1 MRSLPGPRL
10 WAFALLGAVAFPL
23 GAAGVWLGALYT
35 LLLSLA
41 ALLEA
46 RALRGALPD
55 VARKVDARLLAGV
68 ENTVAIRLHNQA
80 ARRVRVEVRDDAPS
94 SFAIDEA
101 APELTA
107 ELAPHARAELRYAV
121 TPRERGRFEFGA
133 IHLRL
138 CGRFGLG
145 AAIASVEARQP
156 VRVYPNLRAPRRY
169 ELAAR
174 LNALRS
180 VGVRSVRAPGGGGE
194 FEQLREYVAGDSY
207 RDLDWKATAKRRRP
221 VTRVHGQEQSQP
233 VIIALDAGHM
243 MAAAASGRTKLD
255 HALDAALLLAYVAL
269 RNGDKVGLVV
279 FAHEV
284 LEFVPPRA
292 GQAQYARILEL
303 SSAVRA
309 QPTYVDFRRMAEF
322 VRARLPR
329 RALLVLFSDLL
340 DESAAAP
347 LAACARVLR
356 ERHLPLCVSMNDPL
370 TEQTALA
377 GATDAQAAFHRAA
390 AVAILEDR
398 AALKLGL
405 QRSGVGLLEASAAE
419 LAVATVNRYLQ
430 IKARHAL

>member
-1 MRSLPGPRL
+1 
-10 WAFALLGAVAFPL
+10 
-23 GAAGVWLGALYT
+23 
-35 LLLSLA
+35 
-41 ALLEA
+41 
-46 RALRGALPD
+46 
-55 VARKVDARLLAGV
+55 
-68 ENTVAIRLHNQA
+68 
-80 ARRVRVEVRDDAPS
+80 
-94 SFAIDEA
+94 
-101 APELTA
+101 
-107 ELAPHARAELRYAV
+107 
-121 TPRERGRFEFGA
+121 
-133 IHLRL
+133 
-138 CGRFGLG
+138 
-145 AAIASVEARQP
+145 
-156 VRVYPNLRAPRRY
+156 
-169 ELAAR
+169 
-174 LNALRS
+174 
-180 VGVRSVRAPGGGGE
+180 
-194 FEQLREYVAGDSY
+194 
-207 RDLDWKATAKRRRP
+207 
-221 VTRVHGQEQSQP
+221 VHGQEQSQP

-303 SSAVRA
+303 SSEVRA

>member
-1 MRSLPGPRL
+1 MRTLPGPRL
-10 WAFALLGAVAFPL
+10 WAFALLGAVAFPF

-221 VTRVHGQEQSQP
+221 VTRVHGQEQS
-233 VIIALDAGHM
+233 
-243 MAAAASGRTKLD
+243 
-255 HALDAALLLAYVAL
+255 
-269 RNGDKVGLVV
+269 
-279 FAHEV
+279 
-284 LEFVPPRA
+284 
-292 GQAQYARILEL
+292 
-303 SSAVRA
+303 
-309 QPTYVDFRRMAEF
+309 
-322 VRARLPR
+322 
-329 RALLVLFSDLL
+329 
-340 DESAAAP
+340 
-347 LAACARVLR
+347 
-356 ERHLPLCVSMNDPL
+356 
-370 TEQTALA
+370 
-377 GATDAQAAFHRAA
+377 
-390 AVAILEDR
+390 
-398 AALKLGL
+398 
-405 QRSGVGLLEASAAE
+405 
-419 LAVATVNRYLQ
+419 
-430 IKARHAL
+430 